1 MSCYD
6 AFSIEFKIS
15 VFSRHVHF
23 GKITTDLHNFPGLSL
38 ISLFL
43 SQSWPSSQYFL
54 PCLEDKSG
62 VLHEYQVSILASTNR
77 PLFRH

>member
-1 MSCYD
+1 MSYYN
-6 AFSIEFKIS
+6 AFSIEFKFT
-15 VFSRHVHF
+15 VFSRNVHCV
-23 GKITTDLHNFPGLSL
+23 KIPTDLHNFPGLSF

-43 SQSWPSSQYFL
+43 TQSWPSSQYFL

-62 VLHEYQVSILASTNR
+62 ILHEYQVSILASTNR